1 MKSKRCLLDG
11 EPVLT
16 SLCPALGER
25 YSVVRH
31 GMCPSNLLNVFGKEL
46 PIAVIGGFPYVIYNE
61 AKEWVGG
68 TEFQLLDLYVEKFGF
83 IPKLMRAAG
92 YEGEGSVIDMV
103 RKIHLIIT
111 IPLLLLSHAGQQ
123 KGL

>member
-1 MKSKRCLLDG
+1 M
-11 EPVLT
+11 
-16 SLCPALGER
+16 
-25 YSVVRH
+25 VRH

-46 PIAVIGGFPYVIYNE
+46 PIAVIGGFPYVIYNK

-92 YEGEGSVIDMV
+92 YEGEGSVFDMV
-103 RKIHLIIT
+103 RKIYLII
-111 IPLLLLSHAGQQ
+111 IRLLLFSHTGQQ

>member
-1 MKSKRCLLDG
+1 MIRKYGRRYLLDS
-11 EPVLT
+11 EPPVLT

-25 YSVVRH
+25 YSVIRH
-31 GMCPSNLLNVFGKEL
+31 GMCPSSLLNPSGKVL

-83 IPKLMRAAG
+83 KPKLMRAAG

-103 RKIHLIIT
+103 RKKIHLNSII
-111 IPLLLLSHAGQQ
+111 
-123 KGL
+123 